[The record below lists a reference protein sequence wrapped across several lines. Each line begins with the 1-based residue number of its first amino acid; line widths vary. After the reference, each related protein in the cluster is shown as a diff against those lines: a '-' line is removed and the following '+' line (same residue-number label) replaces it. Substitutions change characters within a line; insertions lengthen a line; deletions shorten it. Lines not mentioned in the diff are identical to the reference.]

1 MASTPVGKTWAAM
14 STPFGWATAAV
25 TWAGRTDSAN
35 RHPTIHLRYPNVY
48 VRFDADTFR
57 RALEEWEAAARR
69 YAEVRDALT
78 LTRHPPLPARGWESH
93 RGIQLPLAQCRS
105 TIPHRHNTVRVAGPA
120 PSWSHKHPLAPLLS
134 AAHPCRN
141 VPRSQGMCCRDST
154 GVQCRLLA
162 APLTPTLPA

>member
-1 MASTPVGKTWAAM
+1 MAHTPVGKTWAAM

-69 YAEVRDALT
+69 YAEVAAAWPLLALGA
-78 LTRHPPLPARGWESH
+78 HPNHGVPSPRS
-93 RGIQLPLAQCRS
+93 QLPL
-105 TIPHRHNTVRVAGPA
+105 
-120 PSWSHKHPLAPLLS
+120 W
-134 AAHPCRN
+134 
-141 VPRSQGMCCRDST
+141 DST
-154 GVQCRLLA
+154 
-162 APLTPTLPA
+162 

>member
-78 LTRHPPLPARGWESH
+78 LTVIH
-93 RGIQLPLAQCRS
+93 RSRPGAGKATAASNCRWRNAAAPFHIGTIRFEWLDLPLAGA
-105 TIPHRHNTVRVAGPA
+105 TNT
-120 PSWSHKHPLAPLLS
+120 HLL
-134 AAHPCRN
+134 PC
-141 VPRSQGMCCRDST
+141 
-154 GVQCRLLA
+154 
-162 APLTPTLPA
+162 